1 MKHSSIIVFLCILFC
16 SGITFKVSAGKK
28 DSLFV
33 VRIDPVLEKILSLEK
48 NTNGIKGNAQS
59 FIQLTEPELQYRKQQ
74 IVKTNSKIYIHLDG
88 TGILFEGI
96 KISDT
101 LIRFSRIENTHN
113 INYNGSG
120 HLFSHGEN
128 VYIYGGYGFWK
139 SNGHLKKF
147 NFNDKEWDIISLAK
161 EIIPPGSYSPG
172 VWQDVNRNR
181 MYVLTEKPVNEAIV
195 DFENKNKAVKST
207 YYLDFGTMN
216 WIDNPPLHSKTSQLL
231 SKGVLPMQNENGI
244 LFSSDMNVYFL
255 DLNSNKVLRL
265 SDKSIAQ
272 SVSRIAQQDLYFLD
286 KNMVFFKNQ
295 ETGELDSL
303 SISISEFKEE
313 SFPIF
318 SKHIPEYLYWS
329 GLMVILIAFVIF
341 ISTQIDRLPNKKIT
355 IELLEQKKLEFTGI
369 ENGLIQFLINKSR
382 KQLKA
387 DINELNY
394 ILGVKEKNIGMQK
407 KIRSEA
413 IKAINEK
420 FSYLTGIAEPLVSI
434 ERSNKDKRYFEY
446 FIQKEHIQI
455 AITILKTANES

>member
-1 MKHSSIIVFLCILFC
+1 
-16 SGITFKVSAGKK
+16 
-28 DSLFV
+28 
-33 VRIDPVLEKILSLEK
+33 
-48 NTNGIKGNAQS
+48 
-59 FIQLTEPELQYRKQQ
+59 
-74 IVKTNSKIYIHLDG
+74 
-88 TGILFEGI
+88 
-96 KISDT
+96 
-101 LIRFSRIENTHN
+101 
-113 INYNGSG
+113 
-120 HLFSHGEN
+120 
-128 VYIYGGYGFWK
+128 
-139 SNGHLKKF
+139 
-147 NFNDKEWDIISLAK
+147 
-161 EIIPPGSYSPG
+161 
-172 VWQDVNRNR
+172 

-231 SKGVLPMQNENGI
+231 RKGVLPMQNENGI
-244 LFSSDMNVYFL
+244 LFSSDMNVYLL
-255 DLNSNKVLRL
+255 DLKSNKVLRL

-272 SVSRIAQQDLYFLD
+272 SISRIAQQDLYFLD

-295 ETGELDSL
+295 ETGRLDSL
-303 SISISEFKEE
+303 SIPINEFKEE

-329 GLMVILIAFVIF
+329 GLMAILIAFVIL

-355 IELLEQKKLEFTGI
+355 VELLEQKKLEFTAI

-394 ILGVKEKNIGMQK
+394 VLGVKEKNIGLQK